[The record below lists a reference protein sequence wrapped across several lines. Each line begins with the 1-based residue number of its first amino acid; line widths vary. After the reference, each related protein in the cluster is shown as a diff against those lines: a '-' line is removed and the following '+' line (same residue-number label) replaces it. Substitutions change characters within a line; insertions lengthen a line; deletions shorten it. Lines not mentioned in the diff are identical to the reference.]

1 MTPLIEI
8 RNLVAGY
15 GPQQVLSHVNLSIY
29 PNDFLGIVGPNG
41 GGKTTLLKCILGLL
55 KPQEG
60 EIVFRSA
67 EGDTEGR
74 AALRLGY
81 LPQYS
86 HIDKKFPISVWDTIR
101 CGLIAETRLLARRS
115 HEEQERVR
123 EVIARM
129 GLQGLEQR
137 PIGALSGGELQ
148 RVLLGR
154 AVVSNPEVLVL
165 DEPGTYIDQRTEARL
180 YELLDELNGRCAI
193 VMVSHDTDT
202 LLRHARSLA
211 VVDRE
216 LTYYATTD
224 GITSAANLDTF
235 RMHS

>member
-8 RNLVAGY
+8 RNLTAGY
-15 GPQQVLSHVNLSIY
+15 GPQQVLHHVNLSIY

-60 EIVFRSA
+60 DILLRTA
-67 EGDTEGR
+67 QGGAKGR

-86 HIDKKFPISVWDTIR
+86 HIDKKFPITVWDTILS
-101 CGLIAETRLLARRS
+101 GLIAETRCFARWS
-115 HEEQERVR
+115 HEEQERAR
-123 EVIARM
+123 EVITRM

-165 DEPGTYIDQRTEARL
+165 DEPGTYIDKRTEAKL
-180 YELLDELNGRCAI
+180 YELLDELNKRCAI

-216 LTYYATTD
+216 LTYYATTA
-224 GITSAANLDTF
+224 GITSATNLGTISV
-235 RMHS
+235 HS